1 MNNHDAAD
9 QLIGLAS
16 QSPRRS
22 ALLDQIGIA
31 HATIPIAVDERP
43 LPGERPEDYVIR
55 LALAKAEAGR
65 RVRPTLPVLGAD
77 TSVIIDGRI
86 LGKPADRE
94 DALHMLALLSGR
106 EHAVLTGVALAG
118 PASDHV
124 LSVSRV
130 TMDHIDPVRAEAYWA
145 SGEPVDKAGA
155 YAIQGLGAVFVRHLA
170 GSYSGVM
177 GLPLAETAE
186 LLAGYGIRRP

>member
-1 MNNHDAAD
+1 MHDRYAAD
-9 QLIGLAS
+9 PLIGLAS
-16 QSPRRS
+16 QSLRRS
-22 ALLDQIGIA
+22 ALLDQIGVA
-31 HATIPIAVDERP
+31 HAIIRIAVDEQP
-43 LPGERPEDYVIR
+43 VAGEQPDDYVIR

-65 RVRPTLPVLGAD
+65 RVRPDLPVLGAD
-77 TSVIIDGRI
+77 TAVVIDSRI
-86 LGKPADRE
+86 LGKPTDRA
-94 DALHMLALLSGR
+94 DALRMLDTLSGR
-106 EHAVLTGVALAG
+106 VHEVYTGVALAG
-118 PASDHV
+118 TASDHV

-130 TMDHIDPVRAEAYWA
+130 TLDTIDPARAEAYWA